1 MHGVNV
7 RSGCFGATPDCLYSV
22 SRRYFRRESM
32 REFIVVV
39 SGMTSSATFTN
50 FALYASGN
58 DFSSALSARDIRVIA
73 AIDDRSFATRTPTT
87 TSSNS
92 HSNVTSA
99 SSTSGAY
106 FVAAFGSSPD
116 ACAVAR
122 AHSLPC
128 AVARAPPS
136 RRSHIFVV
144 SRDYLDPIT
153 ATAPANRPDVRVD
166 IFAVA

>member
-1 MHGVNV
+1 
-7 RSGCFGATPDCLYSV
+7 
-22 SRRYFRRESM
+22 M

-50 FALYASGN
+50 FALYATGN
-58 DFSSALSARDIRVIA
+58 AASSALSARDIRVIA

-87 TSSNS
+87 TTSSNS

-99 SSTSGAY
+99 QSTSGAY

-116 ACAVAR
+116 ACRR
-122 AHSLPC
+122 AAPAPC

-153 ATAPANRPDVRVD
+153 ATAPTNRPDVRVD